1 MFFPNHVQRRHFKM
15 DLTKEDVTL
24 NLVDLERA
32 AINLMCNSDDSS
44 DESDLEEQMAHLSL
58 KKKSA
63 PSAMPTDLQVAAEAA
78 RMSSPS
84 ESDLDS
90 DDDSSAE
97 ESD

>member
-1 MFFPNHVQRRHFKM
+1 MEF
-15 DLTKEDVTL
+15 TKDDVSL

-44 DESDLEEQMAHLSL
+44 EESDLEDQMAQLSL
-58 KKKSA
+58 KKKSMA
-63 PSAMPTDLQVAAEAA
+63 SGIPTDLQVAAEAA
-78 RMSSPS
+78 RMTLSSES

-90 DDDSSAE
+90 DDVSSSE

>member
-1 MFFPNHVQRRHFKM
+1 MGF
-15 DLTKEDVTL
+15 TKEDVTL

-32 AINLMCNSDDSS
+32 AVNLMCNSDDSS
-44 DESDLEEQMAHLSL
+44 EESDLEEQMAHLSL

-63 PSAMPTDLQVAAEAA
+63 SSAMPIDLQVAAEAA
-78 RMSSPS
+78 RMNSSS

-90 DDDSSAE
+90 DDDSSSE

>member
-1 MFFPNHVQRRHFKM
+1 ME
-15 DLTKEDVTL
+15 LTKEDVNL

-44 DESDLEEQMAHLSL
+44 EESDLEEQMARLTL
-58 KKKSA
+58 KKKPVLSA
-63 PSAMPTDLQVAAEAA
+63 IPTDLQVAAEAA
-78 RMSSPS
+78 RMISSS

-90 DDDSSAE
+90 DDVSSSE